1 MANHNL
7 KQLLEA
13 GLCVTINSDDPAYFG
28 GCIAENFQQVK
39 AALKLTFEE
48 IYQLARNSFQAS
60 FLTAEEKQVFLDEL
74 NAFIARLSQ
83 K

>member
-1 MANHNL
+1 MLL
-7 KQLLEA
+7 K
-13 GLCVTINSDDPAYFG
+13 
-28 GCIAENFQQVK
+28 
-39 AALKLTFEE
+39 E